1 MSDLPALVSMHPVSA
16 WCLRGIRFPE
26 PGFVDDSERPCGH
39 WE

>member
-1 MSDLPALVSMHPVSA
+1 MSALPALVSMHPVSS
-16 WCLRGIRFPE
+16 WCLRGIRVPE